1 MADEK
6 QDAGGRAIIALTV
19 TGLLAWIAF
28 RPEPVRGR
36 ASKTRM
42 EPRTRDLRRRR
53 MRRDPW
59 QQ

>member
-36 ASKTRM
+36 GARYKG
-42 EPRTRDLRRRR
+42 EPRTRSRR
-53 MRRDPW
+53 MRKDPW
-59 QQ
+59 PR